1 MICWR
6 LDLRRKFV
14 PYLEGGVSSGAAGRL
29 EKHLG
34 DCESCRTAFAR
45 IRDGHRFARRLS
57 LPGTEAVPAFD
68 ALKLGDRDAG
78 RRPWARKWER
88 WFDARAT
95 PRLVHVIA
103 ALFIAQ
109 LTILAVL
116 NRGSFFREGDGASL
130 TPAALD
136 FAAFRPLSI
145 LDFHTNTAPHVTT
158 EGYVRDVRLDAEE
171 KTLHFNLVQIP
182 RGSGP
187 FVVCEIL
194 SPGEVA
200 VPREGSRV
208 RVYGVARYDAQ
219 TGREYHEV
227 NPVLNIAVLNR

>member
-1 MICWR
+1 MICGRW
-6 LDLRRKFV
+6 DIRRTFV
-14 PYLEGGVSSGAAGRL
+14 PYLEGRISSGAAGRL

-34 DCESCRTAFAR
+34 DCASCRSAFAR
-45 IRDGHRFARRLS
+45 IRDGHRFARRLNR
-57 LPGTEAVPAFD
+57 PGTPEAPAFES
-68 ALKLGDRDAG
+68 LKLDGRDAG
-78 RRPWARKWER
+78 RGRWARTWER

-103 ALFIAQ
+103 ALFVAQ

-116 NRGSFFREGDGASL
+116 NRGVFIKDSGGASL
-130 TPAALD
+130 APVALD
-136 FAAFRPLSI
+136 LDRFRPLSI
-145 LDFHTNTAPHVTT
+145 LEFHTNTAPHVTT
-158 EGYVRDVRLDAEE
+158 EGYVQDVRLDAEE

-182 RGSGP
+182 QGSGP

-219 TGREYHEV
+219 AGREYHEV
-227 NPVLNIAVLNR
+227 NPVLNIAVLNH

>member
-1 MICWR
+1 M
-6 LDLRRKFV
+6 
-14 PYLEGGVSSGAAGRL
+14 PYLEGRVPSGAAGRL

-34 DCESCRTAFAR
+34 DCASCRTAFAR
-45 IRDGHRFARRLS
+45 VRDGHRFALRLS
-57 LPGTEAVPAFD
+57 LPGAPGTPEAPAFES
-68 ALKLGDRDAG
+68 LKPGDRDAG
-78 RRPWARKWER
+78 RGRWARTWAR

-103 ALFIAQ
+103 ALFVAQ

-116 NRGSFFREGDGASL
+116 NRGVFFKESGSASL
-130 TPAALD
+130 TPVAMDLD
-136 FAAFRPLSI
+136 RFRPLSI
-145 LDFHTNTAPHVTT
+145 LEFHTNTAPHVTT

-182 RGSGP
+182 QGSGP

-194 SPGEVA
+194 SPGEIA